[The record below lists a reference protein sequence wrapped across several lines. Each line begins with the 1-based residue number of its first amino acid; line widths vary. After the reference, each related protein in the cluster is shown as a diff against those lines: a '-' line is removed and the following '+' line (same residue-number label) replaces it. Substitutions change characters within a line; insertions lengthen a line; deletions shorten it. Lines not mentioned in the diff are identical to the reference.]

1 MPKNG
6 LRIFVLAMLGARVE
20 RNCLTG
26 KLHHPGGIIYFLIAL
41 AAISFLIWTARYG
54 GRNRRAMAETH
65 HGGSTSLTTATDFA
79 EGSMSARYARPLCLA
94 SFSASRAAPR
104 APAVSPLGIT

>member
-1 MPKNG
+1 M
-6 LRIFVLAMLGARVE
+6 AA
-20 RNCLTG
+20 
-26 KLHHPGGIIYFLIAL
+26 GIDEPWRKHII
-41 AAISFLIWTARYG
+41 
-54 GRNRRAMAETH
+54 
-65 HGGSTSLTTATDFA
+65 TTATDFA